1 MPGTKCL
8 WLDRRKIMI
17 QKNYEYEFS
26 IALSRLIETQFS
38 VPEGMFDVFHIFFA
52 RRPSQFFK
60 KSFAEMEQ
68 DLKQKDIL
76 IRSVEFCLLRSPRT
90 FTDTFRMRVTVN
102 ASFMPECVDDICN
115 DYFENTVKPE
125 LLRNFSV
132 RTDGTLITDEQAEKI
147 RKDLVINYGAVDY

>member
-1 MPGTKCL
+1 MLGTQCL
-8 WLDRRKIMI
+8 WLNRRKIMI
-17 QKNYEYEFS
+17 QKDYEYEFS

-60 KSFAEMEQ
+60 KSFAEMEY

-76 IRSVEFCLLRSPRT
+76 IHSVEFCLLYSLKT
-90 FTDTFRMRVTVN
+90 STNTFRMRVTVN

-132 RTDGTLITDEQAEKI
+132 RIDGTLITDEQAEKI
-147 RKDLVINYGAVDY
+147 RKNLVINYGATDY